1 MTGDL
6 PPTLLHALPE
16 RGWGVLRASPVIVA
30 AYTLAG
36 LIKAHTTPTP
46 GVYEA
51 RLTGAGRERRRA
63 EPPVRP
69 TFMPT

>member
-30 AYTLAG
+30 A
-36 LIKAHTTPTP
+36 
-46 GVYEA
+46 
-51 RLTGAGRERRRA
+51 
-63 EPPVRP
+63 
-69 TFMPT
+69 